1 MRAFSE
7 KMGLR
12 DISEL
17 DDHSTERGS
26 VKSDWEERLKRHER
40 EMRRQTI

>member
-1 MRAFSE
+1 MRGFSE

-17 DDHSTERGS
+17 DDRSTERGR
-26 VKSDWEERLKRHER
+26 VTSDWEKRLKRHEMK
-40 EMRRQTI
+40 MRRQKI